1 MALSRRNLLLGAS
14 TGAFMATIAPNARV
28 ALARDAGAARD
39 ILIVL
44 FLRGGSDGLQMIA
57 PSGDSNYISK
67 RPTIAVP
74 SSGTNA
80 GIGLGTLD
88 GVDFYLNPSV
98 PELKSLY
105 DAEQLAVVH
114 ATGMEMDDRSHFEC
128 QEHMERGVNH
138 TSSHEKRGWLT
149 RHIESLSEDRPA
161 LSTVSSSGDVPNSLL
176 KYPQA
181 VSIYDVKNFK
191 LRGSEFMSEAV
202 RSVNIGD
209 SAYKTLATRTL
220 DAIASVEAGLQNESS
235 ETAEGAQ
242 YPGGELAAG
251 LRSLARLIKMDVGI
265 DIATVDHG
273 GWDQHD
279 NLEGEFRN
287 QAEELS
293 RSLAAF
299 WTDIADYQDRVTVVT
314 MTEFGRRLEENGNR
328 GTDHGMAS
336 YMFLLGGNVNGG
348 KIYGD
353 WPGLDES
360 DLVFGDLAVT
370 TDYRRVL
377 SEILVKRHFNPRPH
391 DVFPSTAYE
400 PLGIVQGDDSTV
412 VTEAATPH

>member
-1 MALSRRNLLLGAS
+1 M
-14 TGAFMATIAPNARV
+14 
-28 ALARDAGAARD
+28 
-39 ILIVL
+39 
-44 FLRGGSDGLQMIA
+44 
-57 PSGDSNYISK
+57 
-67 RPTIAVP
+67 
-74 SSGTNA
+74 
-80 GIGLGTLD
+80 
-88 GVDFYLNPSV
+88 
-98 PELKSLY
+98 
-105 DAEQLAVVH
+105 
-114 ATGMEMDDRSHFEC
+114 
-128 QEHMERGVNH
+128 
-138 TSSHEKRGWLT
+138 
-149 RHIESLSEDRPA
+149 
-161 LSTVSSSGDVPNSLL
+161 
-176 KYPQA
+176 
-181 VSIYDVKNFK
+181 
-191 LRGSEFMSEAV
+191 
-202 RSVNIGD
+202 
-209 SAYKTLATRTL
+209 
-220 DAIASVEAGLQNESS
+220 
-235 ETAEGAQ
+235 
-242 YPGGELAAG
+242 
-251 LRSLARLIKMDVGI
+251 
-265 DIATVDHG
+265 DHG